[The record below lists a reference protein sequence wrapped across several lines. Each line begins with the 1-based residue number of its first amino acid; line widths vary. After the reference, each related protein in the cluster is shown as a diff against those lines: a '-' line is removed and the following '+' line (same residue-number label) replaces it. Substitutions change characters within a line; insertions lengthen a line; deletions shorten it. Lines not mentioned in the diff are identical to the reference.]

1 MKLLNLLTS
10 VYLIIIMLALLI
22 GGFFIYRKLGAE
34 IDFEL
39 GMELDRQIE
48 AYSERIRQ
56 GIPPEALVNERL
68 EITELPFEIA
78 EEKLSIRDTI
88 AYHDPLSR
96 EEKQLKASRS
106 FKIGDQHFRISYYN
120 LVIESEDITET
131 VVYTMLIVFFIQLVF
146 LGLFFRGISNRILR
160 PFHDTLQ
167 KIQQFNFQTNKP
179 LNFQK
184 SKIMEFDHLNEFLK
198 RMTQKLLKD
207 YRQIKE
213 FSENISHEIQT
224 PAAVVSGKLENL
236 MNLEMTEEQAHL
248 IYSAYQNNE
257 RIHQI
262 VRSLSLLAKLENEE
276 FDPPS
281 DIDLSEI
288 LLKNIEL
295 LSELITLSKL
305 KFETEINPH
314 VTVKMHPFIAEIMVN
329 NLLGN
334 AIKHNFE
341 GGWIKVRLDYHRMTI
356 ENSGHPLR
364 QDPIELIERFK
375 KESDKPESVGLGLAI
390 VNQICKTYQFSFGY
404 ATDLSFH
411 TTTIDFK

>member
-1 MKLLNLLTS
+1 
-10 VYLIIIMLALLI
+10 
-22 GGFFIYRKLGAE
+22 
-34 IDFEL
+34 
-39 GMELDRQIE
+39 
-48 AYSERIRQ
+48 
-56 GIPPEALVNERL
+56 L
-68 EITELPFEIA
+68 EIKELPFQL
-78 EEKLSIRDTI
+78 EEENLSIRDTI

-106 FKIGDQHFRISYYN
+106 FKIENKHYRISYYN
-120 LVIESEDITET
+120 LVVEAEDITET
-131 VVYTMLIVFFIQLVF
+131 VVYTMLVVFFIQLVF
-146 LGLFFRGISNRILR
+146 LGLFFRGISNWILR
-160 PFHDTLQ
+160 PFHHTLQ

-179 LNFQK
+179 LHFQE
-184 SKIMEFDHLNEFLK
+184 SKVSEFNHLNGFLE

-281 DIDLSEI
+281 EIDLSEI
-288 LLKNIEL
+288 LIKNIDL
-295 LSELITLSKL
+295 LSELITLSELKL
-305 KFETEINPH
+305 QTEIEDK
-314 VTVKMHPFIAEIMVN
+314 VMVKMHPFIAEIMVN

-334 AIKHNFE
+334 AIKHNFK
-341 GGWIKVRLDYHRMTI
+341 GGWIKIRLDLHRMTI
-356 ENSGHPLR
+356 ENSGPTLR
-364 QDPIELIERFK
+364 QDPSILIERFK
-375 KESDKPESVGLGLAI
+375 KESAKPESVGLGLAI
-390 VNQICKTYQFSFGY
+390 VNQICKTYQFRFGY
-404 ATDLSFH
+404 ASDVSTH

>member
-10 VYLIIIMLALLI
+10 VYLIIIMLALFI

-39 GMELDRQIE
+39 GMELDRQIV
-48 AYSERIRQ
+48 AYAERIRQ
-56 GIPPEALVNERL
+56 GVSPEALVNERL
-68 EITELPFEIA
+68 EINELPFHL
-78 EEKLSIRDTI
+78 EEENLSIRDTI

-106 FKIGDQHFRISYYN
+106 FKIANRHYRISYYN
-120 LVIESEDITET
+120 LVIEAEDITET
-131 VVYTMLIVFFIQLVF
+131 VVYTMLVVFFIQLVF
-146 LGLFFRGISNRILR
+146 LGIFFRGISNWILR
-160 PFHDTLQ
+160 PFQHTLQ
-167 KIQQFNFQTNKP
+167 KIQQFNFQTNRP
-179 LNFQK
+179 LHFQK
-184 SKIMEFDHLNEFLK
+184 SSISEFNQLNEFLE

-248 IYSAYQNNE
+248 IYGAYENNE
-257 RIHQI
+257 RIHRI

-276 FDPPS
+276 FEPPS
-281 DIDLSEI
+281 QIDFSEI

-295 LSELITLSKL
+295 LSELVNLSEL
-305 KFETEINPH
+305 SLETDIKP
-314 VTVKMHPFIAEIMVN
+314 KIRMKIHPYIAEIMIS

-334 AIKHNFE
+334 AIKHNNK
-341 GGWIKVRLDYHRMTI
+341 GGWIKIHLGLHQLKI
-356 ENSGHPLR
+356 ENSGASIQH
-364 QDPIELIERFK
+364 DPGELIQRFK
-375 KESDKPESVGLGLAI
+375 KESHNPESVGLGLAI
-390 VNQICKTYQFSFGY
+390 VNQICKTYEFKMSYSPVGNI
-404 ATDLSFH
+404 H
-411 TTTIDFK
+411 TTTIEFK

>member
-48 AYSERIRQ
+48 AYAERIRQ

-68 EITELPFEIA
+68 EINELPFQL
-78 EEKLSIRDTI
+78 EEENLSIRDTI

-106 FKIGDQHFRISYYN
+106 FKIENKHYRISYYN
-120 LVIESEDITET
+120 LVVEAEDITET
-131 VVYTMLIVFFIQLVF
+131 VVYTMLVVFFIQLVF
-146 LGLFFRGISNRILR
+146 LGLFFRGISNWILR
-160 PFHDTLQ
+160 PFQHTLQ
-167 KIQQFNFQTNKP
+167 EIQQFNFQTNKP
-179 LNFQK
+179 LRFQE
-184 SKIMEFDHLNEFLK
+184 SKVSEFNHLNEFLE

-276 FDPPS
+276 FEPPS
-281 DIDLSEI
+281 EIDLSKI
-288 LLKNIEL
+288 LIKNIEL
-295 LSELITLSKL
+295 LSELITLSELKL
-305 KFETEINPH
+305 QTEIKPQ
-314 VTVKMHPFIAEIMVN
+314 VLVKMHPFIAEIMIN

-334 AIKHNFE
+334 AIKHNYK
-341 GGWIKVRLDYHRMTI
+341 GGWIKIHLDSQQMI
-356 ENSGHPLR
+356 IKNSGSSLQNNPS
-364 QDPIELIERFK
+364 ELIERFK

-404 ATDLSFH
+404 ATDVSIH

>member
-10 VYLIIIMLALLI
+10 VYLIIILMALLI
-22 GGFFIYRKLGAE
+22 GGFFIYRKLGEE
-34 IDFEL
+34 INFEL
-39 GMELDRQIE
+39 GMELNRQLD
-48 AYSERIRQ
+48 AYAERIKQ
-56 GIPPEALVNERL
+56 GIPPDALVNERL
-68 EITELPFEIA
+68 EIIELPFQLEA
-78 EEKLSIRDTI
+78 EDLSIRDTI

-96 EEKQLKASRS
+96 EEKQLKASKS
-106 FKIGDQHFRISYYN
+106 FKIGNRHFRISYYN
-120 LVIESEDITET
+120 LVVEAEDITET
-131 VVYTMLIVFFIQLVF
+131 VVYTMLVVFFIQLVF
-146 LGLFFRGISNRILR
+146 LGLFFRGISNWILK
-160 PFHDTLQ
+160 PFHHTLQ

-179 LNFQK
+179 LHFEK
-184 SKIMEFDHLNEFLK
+184 SKVSEFNHLNGFLE

-257 RIHQI
+257 RIHRI

-281 DIDLSEI
+281 EIDLSEI
-288 LLKNIEL
+288 FIKNIEL
-295 LSELITLSKL
+295 LSELITLSDL
-305 KFETEINPH
+305 NLQTEIKPN
-314 VTVKMHPFIAEIMVN
+314 VMVKMHPFIAEIMIN

-334 AIKHNFE
+334 AIKHNFK
-341 GGWIKVRLDYHRMTI
+341 GGWIKVKLGLNQLLI
-356 ENSGHPLR
+356 QNSGNSLQHS
-364 QDPIELIERFK
+364 PIELIERFK

-404 ATDLSFH
+404 ATDVSIH

>member
-48 AYSERIRQ
+48 AYAERIRQ
-56 GIPPEALVNERL
+56 GIPPEALVNDRL
-68 EITELPFEIA
+68 EIIELPFHLEV
-78 EEKLSIRDTI
+78 ENLSIRDTI
-88 AYHDPLSR
+88 AYHDPLNR
-96 EEKQLKASRS
+96 EEKQLKAIRS
-106 FKIGDQHFRISYYN
+106 FKIENKHYRISYYN
-120 LVIESEDITET
+120 LVVEAEDITET
-131 VVYTMLIVFFIQLVF
+131 VVYTMLVVFFIQLVF
-146 LGLFFRGISNRILR
+146 LGLFFRGISNWSLQ
-160 PFHDTLQ
+160 PFQHTLH

-179 LNFQK
+179 LHFEK
-184 SKIMEFDHLNEFLK
+184 SKVSEFNHLNEFLE

-248 IYSAYQNNE
+248 IYSAYENNE
-257 RIHQI
+257 KIHRI

-276 FDPPS
+276 FEPPS
-281 DIDLSEI
+281 QIDFSEI
-288 LLKNIEL
+288 LIKNIEL
-295 LSELITLSKL
+295 LSELITLSDLELQTKI
-305 KFETEINPH
+305 KPN
-314 VTVKMHPFIAEIMVN
+314 VMVKMHPFIAEIMIN

-334 AIKHNFE
+334 AIKHNLK
-341 GGWIKVRLDYHRMTI
+341 GGWIKVKLDINQMI
-356 ENSGHPLR
+356 IQNSGTSLQH
-364 QDPIELIERFK
+364 DPSELIQRFK

-404 ATDLSFH
+404 ATDVSNH

>member
-34 IDFEL
+34 INFEL

-48 AYSERIRQ
+48 AYAERIRQ
-56 GIPPEALVNERL
+56 GIPPDALVNERL
-68 EITELPFEIA
+68 EIIELPYEFA
-78 EEKLSIRDTI
+78 EEDLSIRDTI

-106 FKIGDQHFRISYYN
+106 FKIENKHYRISYYN
-120 LVIESEDITET
+120 LVVEAEDITET
-131 VVYTMLIVFFIQLVF
+131 VVYTMMIVFFIQLVF
-146 LGLFFRGISNRILR
+146 LGLFFRGISNWILR
-160 PFHDTLQ
+160 PFQQTLQ

-179 LNFQK
+179 LHFQE
-184 SKIMEFDHLNEFLK
+184 SKVSEFNHLNGFLE

-276 FDPPS
+276 FEPPS
-281 DIDLSEI
+281 EIDLSEI
-288 LLKNIEL
+288 LIKNIEL
-295 LSELITLSKL
+295 LSELIILSELKL
-305 KFETEINPH
+305 QTEIKDK
-314 VTVKMHPFIAEIMVN
+314 VMVKMHPFIAEIMVN

-334 AIKHNFE
+334 AIKHNLK
-341 GGWIKVRLDYHRMTI
+341 GGWIKIKLDFHRMTI
-356 ENSGHPLR
+356 ENSGPSLR
-364 QDPIELIERFK
+364 QDPGELIERFK

-404 ATDLSFH
+404 ATDECKH

>member
-34 IDFEL
+34 INFEL

-48 AYSERIRQ
+48 AYAERIRQ

-68 EITELPFEIA
+68 EIIELPYEIA
-78 EEKLSIRDTI
+78 EEDLSIRDTI

-106 FKIGDQHFRISYYN
+106 FKIENKHYRISYYN
-120 LVIESEDITET
+120 LVVEAEDITET

-146 LGLFFRGISNRILR
+146 LGLFFRAISNWILR
-160 PFHDTLQ
+160 PFQQTLQ

-179 LNFQK
+179 LHFQE
-184 SKIMEFDHLNEFLK
+184 SKVSEFNQLNEFLE

-276 FDPPS
+276 FEPPS
-281 DIDLSEI
+281 EIDISEI
-288 LLKNIEL
+288 LIKNIDL
-295 LSELITLSKL
+295 LSELIILSELKL
-305 KFETEINPH
+305 QTEIKDK
-314 VTVKMHPFIAEIMVN
+314 VMVKMHPFIAEIMVN

-334 AIKHNFE
+334 AIKHNLK
-341 GGWIKVRLDYHRMTI
+341 GGWIKIKLDFHRMTI
-356 ENSGHPLR
+356 ENSGPSLR
-364 QDPIELIERFK
+364 QDPGILIERFK

-404 ATDLSFH
+404 ATDKCKH